1 VIEVLAVAR
10 RCLHPN
16 EDLLGERIQPRE
28 FVQQDVPSLL
38 AIGEAER
45 LDHQAFV
52 WSTDTA
58 RTRLASDV
66 NSTHILA
73 NLATEG
79 LHILAVTMTDEE
91 SPAGQ

>member
-1 VIEVLAVAR
+1 MIEVLAVAR
-10 RCLHPN
+10 RRLHPN
-16 EDLLGERIQPRE
+16 EDLLGEHIQPRE

-58 RTRLASDV
+58 RTRLARRLSIPHTYLSV
-66 NSTHILA
+66 ASCWEEA
-73 NLATEG
+73 EG
-79 LHILAVTMTDEE
+79 VRLI
-91 SPAGQ
+91 